1 MKRMGV
7 LGGMWHL
14 SVTTLR
20 ASGGVMSVPKK
31 LLEIVNLQVGSKVE
45 IGVKGHALVVHP
57 ARQAKPRYTL
67 EEVLS
72 QCGRNAFRKTRADSA
87 WLADRP
93 VGKEA
98 I

>member
-1 MKRMGV
+1 MP
-7 LGGMWHL
+7 
-14 SVTTLR
+14 VTTLR
-20 ASGGVMSVPKK
+20 ASGGAVVMSVPKK
-31 LLEIVNLQVGSKVE
+31 LLEIVNLHVGSKVE
-45 IGVKGHALVVHP
+45 IGVKGNALVVHP

-93 VGKEA
+93 IGKEA

>member
-1 MKRMGV
+1 MP
-7 LGGMWHL
+7 
-14 SVTTLR
+14 VTTLR
-20 ASGGVMSVPKK
+20 ASGGAVVMSVPKK

-45 IGVKGHALVVHP
+45 IGVKVNALVVNP
-57 ARQAKPRYTL
+57 ARQSKPRYTL

-72 QCGRNAFRKTRADSA
+72 QCGRNAFRKTSVDSD

>member
-1 MKRMGV
+1 MP
-7 LGGMWHL
+7 
-14 SVTTLR
+14 VTTLR
-20 ASGGVMSVPKK
+20 ASGGAVVMSVQKK

-45 IGVKGHALVVHP
+45 IGVKGNALVVNP
-57 ARQAKPRYTL
+57 ARQSKPRYTL
-67 EEVLS
+67 EKVLS
-72 QCGRNAFRKTRADSA
+72 QCGRNAFRKTRADSD

>member
-1 MKRMGV
+1 MKRMGG
-7 LGGMWHL
+7 LG
-14 SVTTLR
+14 
-20 ASGGVMSVPKK
+20 PKK
-31 LLEIVNLQVGSKVE
+31 QLGIVNLHVGSKVE
-45 IGVKGHALVVHP
+45 IGVKGKALVVHP
-57 ARQAKPRYTL
+57 ARQAKPPYTI

>member
-1 MKRMGV
+1 MP
-7 LGGMWHL
+7 
-14 SVTTLR
+14 VTTLR
-20 ASGGVMSVPKK
+20 ASGGAVIMSVPKR
-31 LLEIVNLQVGSKVE
+31 LLEIVNLRVGSKVE
-45 IGVKGHALVVHP
+45 IGVKGDALVVNP
-57 ARQAKPRYTL
+57 ARQSKPRYTL

-72 QCGRNAFRKTRADSA
+72 RCGRNAFRKSRANSD